1 MRISGMLQTLQA
13 VPDGTPALSQPS
25 SQLRLLMQQHP
36 MLNIGIRAARR
47 AGEVIVRS
55 MNRLHQLEVRRKD
68 RNDFVTEV
76 DLRAEAEIV
85 NIIRSAFPDHGIL
98 AEEQSDGR
106 DEFVWIIDPLDGT
119 TNFIHGFPQFA
130 VSIGLQKRGRM
141 ECAVIYDPLKQELF
155 TAAQG
160 DGAKLDD
167 RRIRVSQQPSLEGA
181 LIGTGFPYRANMQ
194 WLDAYMG
201 MFKVLTQQA
210 AGLRRPGAASLDLAY
225 VAAGRLDGF
234 WELGLSPWDTAA
246 GMLLITEAGGLIST
260 LNGGEYQHGGHI
272 VAGNPKIHPALL
284 SAIAPH
290 LPAELSN

>member
-1 MRISGMLQTLQA
+1 M
-13 VPDGTPALSQPS
+13 
-25 SQLRLLMQQHP
+25 QHP
-36 MLNIGIRAARR
+36 MLNIGIRAARK
-47 AGEVIVRS
+47 AGDQIMRN

-76 DLRAEAEIV
+76 DLRAEAD
-85 NIIRSAFPDHGIL
+85 IIEVIRNSFPDHGIL
-98 AEEQSDGR
+98 AEESGRTDSKHGLKNADGH

-130 VSIGLQKRGRM
+130 VSIGLQRRGRM

-160 DGAKLDD
+160 DGARLDD
-167 RRIRVSQQPSLEGA
+167 KRIRVSKQVTLDGA

-194 WLDAYMG
+194 WLDAYMD

-234 WELGLSPWDTAA
+234 WELGLAPWDTAA
-246 GMLLITEAGGLIST
+246 GKLLITEAGGLIST
-260 LNGGEYQHGGHI
+260 LGGGEYEHQGHI
-272 VAGNPKIHPALL
+272 VAGTPKVHAALL
-284 SAIAPH
+284 EAIAPFV
-290 LPAELSN
+290 PAELR